1 LYEAEDRQG
10 RDVGRIEAG
19 KNSEIERMR
28 QDYDYLTKRYAEV
41 KQENLD
47 KDTAILDVE
56 NQAKLML
63 QQA

>member
-1 LYEAEDRQG
+1 
-10 RDVGRIEAG
+10 
-19 KNSEIERMR
+19 MR

-41 KQENLD
+41 KQENTD
-47 KDTAILDVE
+47 KDTAIHDVE